1 MSKYMR
7 EKTWEVNI
15 LTLVFLERQD
25 SKLLVGL
32 LVFVYFSQLSTVSTS
47 KLCNQKTGIAGRLV
61 RILATPVAE
70 PCFILS

>member
-1 MSKYMR
+1 MR
-7 EKTWEVNI
+7 EKAWKVNI

-47 KLCNQKTGIAGRLV
+47 KLCNQKTQG
-61 RILATPVAE
+61 
-70 PCFILS
+70 